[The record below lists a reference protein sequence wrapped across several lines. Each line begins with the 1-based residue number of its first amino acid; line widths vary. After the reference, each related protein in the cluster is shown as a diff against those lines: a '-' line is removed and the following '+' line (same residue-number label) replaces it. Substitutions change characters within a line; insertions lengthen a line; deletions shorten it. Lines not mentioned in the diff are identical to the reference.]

1 MVFMAGESKIIGMW
15 RDRDESQ
22 IDDQTEAT
30 SDVENGA
37 PDPETDRQ
45 DFPEENQQN
54 SDNPP
59 EESWSHYA
67 DDVTTSPAR
76 SRYLPVLLL
85 IISVIG
91 WTGFFVWVNRDIF
104 TTIPTPKAGI
114 DLLTQW
120 CLPVATLGV
129 GYLLYMRNSTREAN
143 RFADVSSSLRAES
156 TLLEMRLKTVNNELS
171 VAREFLSQ
179 ESRELEFLGDQSSG
193 KLTDAAALIK
203 RSLED
208 GLGKMEKLDK
218 VGDAAFKNLEQLREH
233 LPVVISTAKDVT
245 NQIGNS
251 GRTAQTEMAA
261 MVSTLRKIEE
271 VGAAARSSLD
281 ALTDK
286 SSLSVESLAA
296 EAERI
301 KLGLTKQLDDAEAG
315 SNQLAALLTKTT
327 AETIEALRKTRADLA
342 TETSESASARRAD
355 LDLLEASL
363 AAAGK
368 AADDEEVRL
377 KALAATLNQNISE
390 IAENL
395 KNLDNESGEKTA
407 KLAFAMAAM
416 EQNSAALQRSLENGH
431 GAADGMIE
439 RIEKLLV
446 ALDSSAREMDETLP
460 LAFDRVSEKS
470 RESLALYDQIASG
483 ANKAQEDARKVAQQI
498 AQTDQSIS
506 GQQEQLRKLREE
518 GDVASKSIVEQ
529 IGEISKSL
537 EEVRQQNESLAESA
551 GEKLISALLR
561 VKDTAKQ
568 ASEHSR
574 EVLEKSIA
582 GSTEAFEKVSE
593 EALNRIIDDK
603 IGSIAPKLEKA
614 VSSAVATTQS
624 TAAHL
629 TDQLAAIEDMTI
641 NLEQRILFAKEK
653 SEQSSDEN
661 FTRRVAQLT
670 ESLNSISID
679 VGKILSND
687 VTDTEWASYL
697 KGDRGIFTRRA
708 VRLLDNREVRE
719 VLAQYSANDEFR
731 EHVNRYIHDFE
742 AMLRGVLATR
752 DGSAISVTLLSSDIG
767 KLYVALA
774 QAIER
779 LRN

>member
-1 MVFMAGESKIIGMW
+1 MAGENKIIGMW
-15 RDRDESQ
+15 RDRDETPV
-22 IDDQTEAT
+22 DDQIETT
-30 SDVENGA
+30 TGVDSDA
-37 PDPETDRQ
+37 SDPDTDLQ
-45 DFPEENQQN
+45 EFPEESQLD
-54 SDNPP
+54 SDDLP
-59 EESWSHYA
+59 EDSWSHYSE
-67 DDVTTSPAR
+67 DVASAPAG
-76 SRYLPVLLL
+76 SRYVPVLLL
-85 IISVIG
+85 GLAVIG
-91 WTGFFVWVNRDIF
+91 WTGFFVWANRDIF
-104 TTIPTPKAGI
+104 TAMPTPKAGI

-120 CLPVATLGV
+120 CLPIATLGV
-129 GYLLYMRNSTREAN
+129 GYLLYMRNSTKEAN

-156 TLLEMRLKTVNNELS
+156 TMLEMRLKTVNNELS

-179 ESRELEFLGDQSSG
+179 ESRELEFLGDQSSS
-193 KLTDAAALIK
+193 KLTTAAEMIK
-203 RSLED
+203 TSLAD

-218 VGDAAFKNLEQLREH
+218 VGDAAYRNLEQLREH
-233 LPVVISTAKDVT
+233 LPVVINTAKDVT

-251 GRTAQTEMAA
+251 GRTAQTEMTA
-261 MVSTLRKIEE
+261 MVAILRRIGE
-271 VGAAARSSLD
+271 VGSAAKKSLD
-281 ALTDK
+281 ELTNK
-286 SSLSVESLAA
+286 SVLSVESLAA

-301 KLGLTKQLDDAEAG
+301 KSSLTKQLDDAGTG
-315 SNQLAALLTKTT
+315 STQLANMLKRTT
-327 AETIEALRKTRADLA
+327 EETIEALRKTRSELA
-342 TETSESASARRAD
+342 TETSESALAMRAD
-355 LDLLEASL
+355 LDALEASL
-363 AAAGK
+363 ATAGK
-368 AADDEEVRL
+368 VADDEEVRL
-377 KALAATLNQNISE
+377 KTLATTLNQTISE
-390 IAENL
+390 IADNL

-407 KLAFAMAAM
+407 KLAFAINAM
-416 EQNSAALQRSLENGH
+416 EQNSSALQTSLENGH
-431 GAADGMIE
+431 GVADGMIE
-439 RIEKLLV
+439 RMERLLV

-470 RESLALYDQIASG
+470 KESLALYDQIAIG
-483 ANKAQEDARKVAQQI
+483 ASKAQEDADKVAQQI

-506 GQQEQLRKLREE
+506 QQQQLLRKVRDE
-518 GDVASKSIVEQ
+518 GDVTSKSIVDQ
-529 IGEISKSL
+529 ISEITKSL

-582 GSTEAFEKVSE
+582 GSTEAFERVSE

-629 TDQLAAIEDMTI
+629 TDQLAAIEDMTT
-641 NLEQRILFAKEK
+641 NLEQRILFAREK

-687 VTDTEWASYL
+687 VTDTEWAAYL

-752 DGSAISVTLLSSDIG
+752 DGSAISVTLLSSDVG

-779 LRN
+779 LRS

>member
-1 MVFMAGESKIIGMW
+1 MAGESKIIGMW
-15 RDRDESQ
+15 RDRDESP
-22 IDDQTEAT
+22 DADQTETTASGE
-30 SDVENGA
+30 SDAHG
-37 PDPETDRQ
+37 PETEQQ
-45 DFPEENQQN
+45 DIPVDGQQN
-54 SDNPP
+54 SDNSA
-59 EESWSHYA
+59 EDSWSHYA
-67 DDVTTSPAR
+67 DDVTTGPAR

-85 IISVIG
+85 AVSVVG
-91 WTGFFVWVNRDIF
+91 WSGFFFWAYRDIF
-104 TTIPTPKAGI
+104 TTMLTPKDGI
-114 DLLTQW
+114 ALLTQW
-120 CLPVATLGV
+120 CLPIATLGV

-143 RFADVSSSLRAES
+143 RFADVSASLRAES
-156 TLLEMRLKTVNNELS
+156 TMLEMRLKTVNNELS

-179 ESRELEFLGDQSSG
+179 ESRELEFLGDQSSV
-193 KLTDAAALIK
+193 KLTTAAEII
-203 RSLED
+203 RQSLED

-218 VGDAAFKNLEQLREH
+218 VGDAAYKNLEQLREH
-233 LPVVISTAKDVT
+233 LPVVINTAKDVT

-261 MVSTLRKIEE
+261 MVATLKKIED
-271 VGAAARSSLD
+271 VGAAAKTSLNE
-281 ALTDK
+281 LTDK
-286 SSLSVESLAA
+286 STISVESLAA

-301 KLGLTKQLDDAEAG
+301 KLSLTKQLDDAEAG
-315 SNQLAALLTKTT
+315 SNQLASLLTRTT
-327 AETIEALRKTRADLA
+327 AETIEALRKTRADMA
-342 TETSESASARRAD
+342 TETSESALAMRAD

-368 AADDEEVRL
+368 VADDEEVRL
-377 KALAATLNQNISE
+377 KMLAATLNQNISE

-407 KLAFAMAAM
+407 KLAFAMTAM
-416 EQNSAALQRSLENGH
+416 EQNSTALQLSLENGH
-431 GAADGMIE
+431 GIADGMIE
-439 RIEKLLV
+439 RMEKLLV

-483 ANKAQEDARKVAQQI
+483 ANKAQEDASKVAQQV
-498 AQTDQSIS
+498 AETDQSIS
-506 GQQEQLRKLREE
+506 QQQQQIHKLRED
-518 GDVASKSIVEQ
+518 GDAASQSIVGQ
-529 IGEISKSL
+529 IAEISKSI
-537 EEVRQQNESLAESA
+537 EAVREQNEALAESA

-574 EVLEKSIA
+574 EVLENSIA
-582 GSTEAFEKVSE
+582 GSTEAFERVSE

-603 IGSIAPKLEKA
+603 IASIAPKLEQA
-614 VSSAVATTQS
+614 VSSAVATSQS

-629 TDQLAAIEDMTI
+629 TDQLTAIEDMTT

-653 SEQSSDEN
+653 AEQSSDEN

-687 VTDTEWASYL
+687 VTDTEWAAYL

-719 VLAQYSANDEFR
+719 ILAQYSGNDEFR

-752 DGSAISVTLLSSDIG
+752 DGSAISVTLLSSDVG

>member
-1 MVFMAGESKIIGMW
+1 MVGESKIIGMW
-15 RDRDESQ
+15 RDRDGSP
-22 IDDQTEAT
+22 DGDQTETTA
-30 SDVENGA
+30 SVESEAHG
-37 PDPETDRQ
+37 PETEHK
-45 DFPEENQQN
+45 DFPEEDQEN
-54 SDNPP
+54 SDSSSEN
-59 EESWSHYA
+59 SWSHYA
-67 DDVTTSPAR
+67 DDVTTASAR
-76 SRYLPVLLL
+76 SRYIPVLLL
-85 IISVIG
+85 AVSVVG
-91 WTGFFVWVNRDIF
+91 WTGFFFWAYRDIF
-104 TTIPTPKAGI
+104 STIPTPKDGI
-114 DLLTQW
+114 ALLTQW
-120 CLPVATLGV
+120 CLPIATLGV

-156 TLLEMRLKTVNNELS
+156 ELLGIRLKTVNNELS
-171 VAREFLSQ
+171 VAREFLGQ
-179 ESRELEFLGDQSSG
+179 ESRELEFLGDQSSV
-193 KLTDAAALIK
+193 KLTAAAEMI
-203 RSLED
+203 RQSLED
-208 GLGKMEKLDK
+208 GLGKMQKLDK
-218 VGDAAFKNLEQLREH
+218 VGDAAYKNLEQLREH
-233 LPVVISTAKDVT
+233 LPVVINTAKDVT

-251 GRTAQTEMAA
+251 GRTAQTEMAG
-261 MVSTLRKIEE
+261 MVSTLKKIGE
-271 VGAAARSSLD
+271 VGAAAKKSLD
-281 ALTDK
+281 ELTDK
-286 SSLSVESLAA
+286 SAQSVESLAV

-301 KLGLTKQLDDAEAG
+301 QASLTKQLEDAESG
-315 SNQLAALLTKTT
+315 STQLATLLTKTT
-327 AETIEALRKTRADLA
+327 AETIEAIRKTRADLA
-342 TETSESASARRAD
+342 IETSESALAMRAD
-355 LDLLEASL
+355 LDALEASL

-368 AADDEEVRL
+368 VADQEEVRL
-377 KALAATLNQNISE
+377 KALASTLNLTISE
-390 IAENL
+390 IVENL

-407 KLAFAMAAM
+407 KLAFAMTAM
-416 EQNSAALQRSLENGH
+416 EQNSTALQLSLENGH
-431 GAADGMIE
+431 GIADGMIE
-439 RIEKLLV
+439 RMEKLLV

-460 LAFDRVSEKS
+460 HAFERVSEKS
-470 RESLALYDQIASG
+470 RESLALYGQIASE
-483 ANKAQEDARKVAQQI
+483 ATKAQEDAGKVTQQI
-498 AQTDQSIS
+498 AEADQSIS
-506 GQQEQLRKLREE
+506 EQQQQLRKLRED

-574 EVLEKSIA
+574 EVLENSIA
-582 GSTEAFEKVSE
+582 GSTEAFERVSE

-603 IGSIAPKLEKA
+603 IASIAPKLEKA

-629 TDQLAAIEDMTI
+629 TDQLTAIEDMTT

-653 SEQSSDEN
+653 AEQSSDEN

-687 VTDTEWASYL
+687 VTDTEWAAYL

-719 VLAQYSANDEFR
+719 ILAQYSANDEFR

-752 DGSAISVTLLSSDIG
+752 DGSAISVTLLSSDVG

-779 LRN
+779 LRS

>member
-1 MVFMAGESKIIGMW
+1 MAGESKIIGMW
-15 RDRDESQ
+15 RNRDESP
-22 IDDQTEAT
+22 DGDGTETTASVA
-30 SDVENGA
+30 SDAQG
-37 PDPETDRQ
+37 PEPE
-45 DFPEENQQN
+45 PEEFGDLPQEN
-54 SDNPP
+54 SDGAS
-59 EESWSHYA
+59 EDHWSHYA
-67 DDVTTSPAR
+67 DETTTASAR
-76 SRYLPVLLL
+76 SRYMPVLFL
-85 IISVIG
+85 VVAVG
-91 WTGFFVWVNRDIF
+91 WSGVFFWAYRDIF
-104 TTIPTPKAGI
+104 TTIPTPKDAI
-114 DLLTQW
+114 ALLTQW
-120 CLPVATLGV
+120 CLPIATLGV

-156 TLLEMRLKTVNNELS
+156 ALLEMRLRTVNNELS
-171 VAREFLSQ
+171 VAREFLGQ
-179 ESRELEFLGDQSSG
+179 ESRELETLGDQSSV
-193 KLTDAAALIK
+193 KLTTAAEKI
-203 RSLED
+203 RQSLED
-208 GLGKMEKLDK
+208 GLGKMQKLDK
-218 VGDAAFKNLEQLREH
+218 VGDAAYKNLEQLREH
-233 LPVVISTAKDVT
+233 LPVVINTAKDVT

-251 GRTAQTEMAA
+251 GRTAQAEMTS
-261 MVSTLRKIEE
+261 MVSTLQKIGE
-271 VGAAARSSLD
+271 VGAAAKKSLD
-281 ALTDK
+281 QLTDK
-286 SSLSVESLAA
+286 SALSVESLAV

-301 KLGLTKQLDDAEAG
+301 QASLTKQLDDAESG
-315 SNQLAALLTKTT
+315 SARLASLLKETT
-327 AETIEALRKTRADLA
+327 AETIDALRKTRADLA
-342 TETSESASARRAD
+342 TETSESAIAMRAD
-355 LDLLEASL
+355 MDALEASL

-368 AADDEEVRL
+368 VADQEEVRL
-377 KALAATLNQNISE
+377 KALASTLDRTISE

-395 KNLDNESGEKTA
+395 KNLDNEGGEKTA
-407 KLAFAMAAM
+407 KLAFAMTAM
-416 EQNSAALQRSLENGH
+416 EQNSAALQESLESGY
-431 GAADGMIE
+431 GVADGMIE

-460 LAFDRVSEKS
+460 LAFERVSEKS
-470 RESLALYDQIASG
+470 RESLALYGQIASE
-483 ANKAQEDARKVAQQI
+483 ATKAQEDAGKIAQRV
-498 AQTDQSIS
+498 AQTDLSIS
-506 GQQEQLRKLREE
+506 QQQDNIRKLREE
-518 GDVASKSIVEQ
+518 GEVASQSIVGQ
-529 IGEISKSL
+529 ISEISKSL
-537 EEVRQQNESLAESA
+537 DDVRQQNESLAESA

-574 EVLEKSIA
+574 EVLENSIA

-603 IGSIAPKLEKA
+603 IASIAPKLEKA

-629 TDQLAAIEDMTI
+629 TDQLTAIEDMTT

-653 SEQSSDEN
+653 AEQSSDEN

-687 VTDTEWASYL
+687 VTDTEWAAYL

-708 VRLLDNREVRE
+708 VRLLDNRDVRE
-719 VLAQYSANDEFR
+719 ILAQYSANDEFR

-752 DGSAISVTLLSSDIG
+752 DGSAISVTLLSSDVG

-779 LRN
+779 LRS

>member
-1 MVFMAGESKIIGMW
+1 MAGENKIIGMW
-15 RDRDESQ
+15 RDRDETPV
-22 IDDQTEAT
+22 DDQIEAT
-30 SDVENGA
+30 MGVDSDA
-37 PDPETDRQ
+37 PDPDTDFQ
-45 DFPEENQQN
+45 EFSEESQLD
-54 SDNPP
+54 SDNLS
-59 EESWSHYA
+59 EESWSHYSE
-67 DDVTTSPAR
+67 DVASAPSK
-76 SRYLPVLLL
+76 SRYIPVFLLGL
-85 IISVIG
+85 AVIG
-91 WTGFFVWVNRDIF
+91 WTGFFVWANRDIF
-104 TTIPTPKAGI
+104 TAIPTPKAGI

-120 CLPVATLGV
+120 CLPMATLGV
-129 GYLLYMRNSTREAN
+129 AYLLYMRNSTKEAN

-156 TLLEMRLKTVNNELS
+156 TMLEMRLKTVNNELS

-179 ESRELEFLGDQSSG
+179 ESRELEFLGDQSSS
-193 KLTDAAALIK
+193 KLTTAAEMIK
-203 RSLED
+203 TSLTD

-218 VGDAAFKNLEQLREH
+218 VGEAAYKNLEQLRKH
-233 LPVVISTAKDVT
+233 LPVVINTAKDVT

-251 GRTAQTEMAA
+251 GRTAQTEMTA
-261 MVSTLRKIEE
+261 MVSTLRRIGE
-271 VGAAARSSLD
+271 VGSAAKKSLD
-281 ALTDK
+281 ELTNK
-286 SSLSVESLAA
+286 SVLSVESLAA

-301 KLGLTKQLDDAEAG
+301 KSSLTKQLDDAGTG
-315 SNQLAALLTKTT
+315 STQLANMLKRTT
-327 AETIEALRKTRADLA
+327 EETIEALRKTRSELA
-342 TETSESASARRAD
+342 TETSESALAMRAD
-355 LDLLEASL
+355 LDALESSL

-368 AADDEEVRL
+368 VADDEEIRL
-377 KALAATLNQNISE
+377 KLLATTLNQTISE

-407 KLAFAMAAM
+407 KLAFALNAM
-416 EQNSAALQRSLENGH
+416 EQNSAALQTSLENGH
-431 GAADGMIE
+431 GVADGMIE
-439 RIEKLLV
+439 RMERLLV

-470 RESLALYDQIASG
+470 KESLALYDRIASG
-483 ANKAQEDARKVAQQI
+483 ASKAQEDAGKVAQQI

-506 GQQEQLRKLREE
+506 QQQQLLRKVRDE
-518 GDVASKSIVEQ
+518 GDVTSKSIVDQ
-529 IGEISKSL
+529 ISEISKSL
-537 EEVRQQNESLAESA
+537 EEVRQQNETLAESA

-582 GSTEAFEKVSE
+582 GSTEAFERVSE

-629 TDQLAAIEDMTI
+629 TDQLTAIEDMTT
-641 NLEQRILFAKEK
+641 NLEQRILFAREK

-687 VTDTEWASYL
+687 VTDTEWAAYL

-752 DGSAISVTLLSSDIG
+752 DGSAISVTLLSSDVG

-779 LRN
+779 LRS